1 MSEPSAGDSG
11 TRGDSSPEPEATTAE
26 GATAGEASTDRPVVY
41 DLAPDCTLADVETDA
56 CYHAEVNGV
65 VDYGVFVDVSDVV
78 SGLIHE
84 SNLDGEYAVGDRLI
98 VRLTDVRENGDIA
111 FDDETFADYT
121 TETVEHEPDVSRVRG
136 LSPGAEV
143 TVEGEVVQAKQTG
156 GPTIFGVADATG
168 VIACAAFA
176 EAGVRAYPSVE
187 VGDMVHVAGTVET
200 RGDALQLEVDSLKPL
215 AGDRA
220 AEARERYEAA
230 LDERAEPAAIDP
242 LVEWEAFEPIHADL
256 RDLARLLRRT
266 VLAGRPIRVRHHAD
280 GDGMCAAIP
289 VQLALERLVRDVHED
304 PKAPRHLF
312 KRLPSKAPFYE
323 MEDVTRDLNFA
334 LAGRARH
341 GQKLPFLLMLDNGST
356 EEDVPA
362 YENLTHYDIP
372 IAVVDHHHPDP
383 EAVGPLLDAHVN
395 PYLHGEDYR
404 ITTGMMCVELARL
417 IDPSLTEELEH
428 VPAVAG
434 LSDRSKAEVMDDYI
448 ALAAEAGYE
457 QDDLLDIGEA
467 LDYAAHW
474 LRYSEGKTLV
484 NDVLNV
490 GCDDPDRH
498 EELVAFLSERAA
510 RDVDRQLDALDAH
523 VEHERLASGAH
534 LYRID
539 LDEYARRFTYP
550 APGKTTGE
558 LHDTRVQETGD
569 PVITIGYG
577 PDFCVL
583 RSDGV
588 RLDIPTMVTELNEE
602 LPEAGVSGGGHLV
615 VGSIKFVKG
624 RREAVLEAL
633 IEKMAEAEID
643 ESLSAATALDD

>member
-1 MSEPSAGDSG
+1 MSEQTAGDSG
-11 TRGDSSPEPEATTAE
+11 TRGDSSSEPEAVAAE
-26 GATAGEASTDRPVVY
+26 GTTDDRPVVH
-41 DLAPDCTLADVETDA
+41 DLAPDCTLEDVETDEL
-56 CYHAEVNGV
+56 YHAEVNGV
-65 VDYGVFVDVSDVV
+65 VDYGVFVDVSDAV
-78 SGLIHE
+78 SGLVHE
-84 SNLDGEYAVGDRLI
+84 SNLESEYEVGDKLI
-98 VRLTDVRENGDIA
+98 VRLTDVKENGDIA
-111 FDDETFADYT
+111 FDDEDPDEYR
-121 TETVEHEPDVSRVRG
+121 TEPVEHEPTISRVRG
-136 LSPGAEV
+136 LSPGDEI

-156 GPTIFGVADATG
+156 GPTIFGVSDASG
-168 VIACAAFA
+168 VVSCAAFE
-176 EAGVRAYPSVE
+176 EAGVRAYPGVE
-187 VGDMVHVAGTVET
+187 VGDMVHVTGTVET
-200 RGDALQLEVDSLKPL
+200 RENALQLEVDSLDTL
-215 AGDRA
+215 SGDRA
-220 AEARERYEAA
+220 VEARERYEAA
-230 LDERAEPAAIDP
+230 LDERAEPADVDP
-242 LVEWEAFEPIHADL
+242 LVEWEAFESVHDDL
-256 RDLARLLRRT
+256 RELARLLRRT

-289 VQLALERLVRDVHED
+289 VQMAMEELIRELHED
-304 PKAPRHLF
+304 PNAPQHLF

-334 LAGRARH
+334 LEGRARH

-362 YENLTHYDIP
+362 YENLAHYDIP

-383 EAVGPLLDAHVN
+383 EAVEELLDAHVN
-395 PYLHGEDYR
+395 PYLHDEDYR

-417 IDPSLTEELEH
+417 IDPSITEELEH

-434 LSDRSKAEVMDDYI
+434 LSDRSKAEVMDEYV
-448 ALAAEAGYE
+448 ALAADAGYDE
-457 QDDLLDIGEA
+457 TDLLDIGEA

-484 NDVLNV
+484 NDALNV
-490 GCDDPDRH
+490 GCDDPERH
-498 EELVAFLSERAA
+498 EELVEFLSERAA
-510 RDVDRQLDALDAH
+510 RDVDKQLGAVDEH

-539 LDEYARRFTYP
+539 LDEYAHRFTYP

-558 LHDTRVQETGD
+558 LHDTKVQETGD

-577 PDFCVL
+577 PDFSVL

-624 RREAVLEAL
+624 RRRSVIETLV
-633 IEKMAEAEID
+633 EKMADAEID
-643 ESLSAATALDD
+643 ESLSSSTVLDD